1 MKPLDFIQIVAE
13 ELSISEEESQKL
25 LAEFTTH
32 LNNELNNTNA
42 VQLPGLGILKKDAS
56 AFSLELDP
64 SFAIEINFKY
74 VGMQAIVVSD
84 DFNVAIQEESDPDE
98 PVETEPLAN
107 EEPVAEEV
115 VVVDELGKSCVGP
128 LLRSVRYY

>member
-74 VGMQAIVVSD
+74 AGMQPILYRMILMWV
-84 DFNVAIQEESDPDE
+84 
-98 PVETEPLAN
+98 LRKR
-107 EEPVAEEV
+107 
-115 VVVDELGKSCVGP
+115 KSPMLKMWV
-128 LLRSVRYY
+128 LKVQKRNMK